1 MCPKDFPGG
10 SDGKAS
16 AYNAGDPGSI
26 PGLGRSPGE
35 GNGNPLQYSCL
46 KNPMD
51 RGAWWATVHGVA
63 ESDTTEQLSTA
74 QHREPTFW
82 MIWVLGL
89 FWGQDGELEMTLF
102 EVTCISDI
110 SLGPQFLYLYNGDSN
125 HHPQAMAK
133 EDPWKL
139 WRVTFMRGYVRRG
152 PYVGAL
158 CCLQRRGSLPDRN
171 L

>member
-1 MCPKDFPGG
+1 MQETPVQFLGQE
-10 SDGKAS
+10 
-16 AYNAGDPGSI
+16 DPLEEGMATHSSI
-26 PGLGRSPGE
+26 LVWRIS
-35 GNGNPLQYSCL
+35 
-46 KNPMD
+46 MD
-51 RGAWWATVHGVA
+51 RGAWRATVHGVA

-152 PYVGAL
+152 PYVGAP